1 MFLSFRKARSFWR
14 RPHGL
19 RDRKQQRPLREEQ
32 SDETPEIADR
42 TDTDN
47 PFQDNHCLATAPDGA
62 APTTAVLAPMV
73 TIRSAMSSA
82 TQMARLR
89 EGGSW
94 RCRRLTRRPWHSAD
108 ARASHGFVTSP

>member
-1 MFLSFRKARSFWR
+1 MVLSFRKARSFRR

-32 SDETPEIADR
+32 SYETPEIADR

-47 PFQDNHCLATAPDGA
+47 PFQDNHCLATAPDGP

-73 TIRSAMSSA
+73 TIGSA
-82 TQMARLR
+82 ARLH
-89 EGGSW
+89 GSPGSGESIGLCW
-94 RCRRLTRRPWHSAD
+94 RGFRPWTA
-108 ARASHGFVTSP
+108 P